1 MIRRLRWKIVA
12 INMAMVTAVLLA
24 VFAGVLLSSR
34 AAVERSVNQR
44 LLQVIQT
51 GRYDASLPGQGS
63 APCFVAD
70 IYPSGTV
77 RLSGSSYYQLDDQDA
92 VADIVTACL
101 EQGSESG
108 VLRAYHLRYLR
119 ADGPLYTRIAFTDA
133 AQEDDD
139 QAAVDAAKKA
149 LEDAHTALVKVEQ
162 INKEALKAAIDAAK
176 AADANLY
183 TTDSYKAMKTVL
195 SDAEKVLK
203 DSKDQTE
210 IDAAAKALNDA
221 VTALVQRGNTDA
233 LKALIE
239 EYKDLKEADYTADS
253 WKEYADALKAAK
265 AIVEDNSNS
274 DQAAVDAALNAL
286 RDARVAL
293 KLSGK
298 PSVDKSELQA
308 AYDKYKD
315 KKNDGYTAE
324 SWAKFENALKSAK
337 AILDNEA
344 ATADQVKA
352 ALAQLNSAA
361 EGLTKTQTPPKN
373 DPQTPS
379 TPSQGGSV
387 QTGDTAHVAL
397 WLVLAGMSVIAY
409 VAVRRKRA

>member
-1 MIRRLRWKIVA
+1 M
-12 INMAMVTAVLLA
+12 
-24 VFAGVLLSSR
+24 
-34 AAVERSVNQR
+34 Q
-44 LLQVIQT
+44 
-51 GRYDASLPGQGS
+51 
-63 APCFVAD
+63 
-70 IYPSGTV
+70 
-77 RLSGSSYYQLDDQDA
+77 
-92 VADIVTACL
+92 
-101 EQGSESG
+101 
-108 VLRAYHLRYLR
+108 H
-119 ADGPLYTRIAFTDA
+119 
-133 AQEDDD
+133 
-139 QAAVDAAKKA
+139 
-149 LEDAHTALVKVEQ
+149 
-162 INKEALKAAIDAAK
+162 
-176 AADANLY
+176 
-183 TTDSYKAMKTVL
+183 
-195 SDAEKVLK
+195 
-203 DSKDQTE
+203 
-210 IDAAAKALNDA
+210 
-221 VTALVQRGNTDA
+221 
-233 LKALIE
+233 LIE